1 MKHRYNERDRAHAIL
16 LAERGLEFSHVLRND
31 MDYYFRR
38 LSSDCSYFSIAL
50 AISLTWTKHAKYNEQ
65 FVDYAAQFIDGRIQ
79 KDENIIQNSQYRFG
93 YETLEIA
100 LTSYRMFLR
109 RVRGILPDFHTCSLD
124 EITRL
129 QHNLLSRL
137 HTLRE
142 TREVLGIGCWL
153 FLGPFKII
161 LGHQERLWT
170 TSNIDDLVLAT
181 GVEVERGLYRLRDND
196 YSFMRDFDNN
206 WLDQGS
212 RGLLESYG
220 TCIILHDRMKIIAE
234 IANTPAI
241 HVNSALY
248 LYGKKE
254 I

>member
-1 MKHRYNERDRAHAIL
+1 MNRRYNERDKIQAKL
-16 LAERGLEFSHVLRND
+16 LAEKGLEFSYVLRND
-31 MDYYFRR
+31 MDYYFSR
-38 LSSDCSYFSIAL
+38 LSSECSYFSIVL
-50 AISLTWTKHAKYNEQ
+50 AISLTWTKHAQYNEQ
-65 FVDYAAQFIDGRIQ
+65 FVGYASKFIDGKIQ
-79 KDENIIQNSQYRFG
+79 KDEDIIENSKYRFG
-93 YETLEIA
+93 YETLETA
-100 LTSYRMFLR
+100 LTSYRMFLGR
-109 RVRGILPDFHTCSLD
+109 IRGVLPDFHTCSLD

-129 QHNLLSRL
+129 QHNLLRRL
-137 HTLRE
+137 HTMRE

-161 LGHQERLWT
+161 LGHQERLWRT
-170 TSNIDDLVLAT
+170 PNIDDLILAT

-196 YSFMRDFDNN
+196 YSFMRDFDSN
-206 WLDQGS
+206 WLDQGNK
-212 RGLLESYG
+212 GLLESYG

-241 HVNSALY
+241 HINSALY